1 MACNPST
8 SYDVHVLAETGDS
21 RPAWRLILPAARQAP
36 GLARR
41 ATREVLTSWQ
51 VAHLTEPALLIV
63 SELVTNSVKHSKGSL
78 VLLQIQTTG
87 TRLRIEVHDADPR
100 WPQPCRPTGRDES
113 GFGLVLV
120 NALADKWGVCDCA
133 TGKAVWAELET
144 GQLSQAGAVPGR
156 GRQGEGDQ

>member
-1 MACNPST
+1 MACNLKT
-8 SYDVHVLAETGDS
+8 SHDAYYPAETGDS
-21 RPAWRLILPAARQAP
+21 RRAWHLTLPMARQAP
-36 GLARR
+36 GLARE

-63 SELVTNSVKHSKGSL
+63 SELVTNSVKHTKETL
-78 VLLQIQTTG
+78 VILQIQTTG

-100 WPQPCRPTGRDES
+100 WPQPCTPTGRDES

-120 NALADKWGVCDCA
+120 NALADEWGVCDSG

-144 GQLSQAGAVPGR
+144 VQLSRTRAESGLGR
-156 GRQGEGDQ
+156 PGEGSQ